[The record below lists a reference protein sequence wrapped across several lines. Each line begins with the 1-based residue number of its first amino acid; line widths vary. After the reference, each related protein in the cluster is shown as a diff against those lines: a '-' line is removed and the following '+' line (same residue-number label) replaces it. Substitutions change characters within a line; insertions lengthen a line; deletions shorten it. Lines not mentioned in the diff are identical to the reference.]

1 MKGSR
6 AGILQDHQMTTGS
19 LDRADVLV
27 GRFFRLFGAI
37 ELELNEAIRK
47 LFELSNDSAETI
59 CANLEFFKKVN
70 IVRSALS
77 DQDKEGK
84 RKEIDKLFGCIT
96 RMNDHRILA
105 AHASFEASGND
116 GVVFSRS
123 IAKTGLQRTSPTW
136 TEEDCAKMFTEMK
149 DIRKELHV
157 LAQSIAPYHPTLD
170 FSDPRNSQYLF
181 LI

>member
-1 MKGSR
+1 
-6 AGILQDHQMTTGS
+6 MTTGS

-96 RMNDHRILA
+96 ST
-105 AHASFEASGND
+105 AS
-116 GVVFSRS
+116 
-123 IAKTGLQRTSPTW
+123 LSPTIW
-136 TEEDCAKMFTEMK
+136 ASEMPPSARSW
-149 DIRKELHV
+149 DV
-157 LAQSIAPYHPTLD
+157 DLA
-170 FSDPRNSQYLF
+170 
-181 LI
+181 